1 MEERVDQSTGRTLRQ
16 NRGRTEAPQ
25 GDRQSLRSGS
35 LDNAQIV
42 VRADS
47 QEESVREALK
57 KIVEGFEND
66 FGLAVDRTIYHLS
79 PLVAIAMLA
88 SLRCAAFGITDTLEI
103 IRHAQRMYGV
113 ELAPEDI
120 EKAKSKAVYR
130 KLELRASE
138 ILSQEVRL
146 RRLAVQKKA
155 LGRLEKRLDDE
166 EVPDKVL
173 LELTKPK
180 GVGLEIVSERT
191 PEEERWALRT
201 RGE

>member
-1 MEERVDQSTGRTLRQ
+1 MEERVDQGTGAKVRQ

-42 VRADS
+42 IRADS

-66 FGLAVDRTIYHLS
+66 FGLPVDRTIYHLS
-79 PLVAIAMLA
+79 PLVAVAMLA
-88 SLRCAAFGITDTLEI
+88 SLRCAAYGITDTLEI

-138 ILSQEVRL
+138 MLSQEVRL
-146 RRLAVQKKA
+146 RRLAVQRKA
-155 LGRLEKRLDDE
+155 LERLEKRLDDE